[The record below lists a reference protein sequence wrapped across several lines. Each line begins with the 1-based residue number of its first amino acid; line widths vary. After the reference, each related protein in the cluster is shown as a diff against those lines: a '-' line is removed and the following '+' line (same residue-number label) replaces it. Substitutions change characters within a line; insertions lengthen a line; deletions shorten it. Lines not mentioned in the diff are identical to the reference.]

1 MTIIKTDVTIL
12 STSISKD
19 LLNNYLDYQ
28 VIEDNFH
35 KNDLLKYK
43 KVIFFNILNNL
54 DEDEIKQIFSYLKE
68 NNILFVNITNNVELT
83 L

>member
-54 DEDEIKQIFSYLKE
+54 DEDEIKQIFSY
-68 NNILFVNITNNVELT
+68 
-83 L
+83 